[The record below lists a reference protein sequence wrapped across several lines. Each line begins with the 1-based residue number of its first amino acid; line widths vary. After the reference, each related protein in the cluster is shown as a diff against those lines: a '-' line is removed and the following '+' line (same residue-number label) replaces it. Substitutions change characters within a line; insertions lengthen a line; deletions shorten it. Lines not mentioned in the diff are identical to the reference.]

1 MTTELR
7 AVFGKEIKC
16 GLKSRLPIFREFILT
31 AKMDVI
37 LGWNRDFI
45 AKAFLV
51 IIYIYIYFVLR
62 IASEEATMLA
72 EVNSGM
78 GS

>member
-37 LGWNRDFI
+37 LGWNGDFI
-45 AKAFLV
+45 AKAILV
-51 IIYIYIYFVLR
+51 IIYIYIVLR
-62 IASEEATMLA
+62 ISSEEATMLA

>member
-31 AKMDVI
+31 VKMDVI

-45 AKAFLV
+45 AKAILV
-51 IIYIYIYFVLR
+51 IIYIYIVLR
-62 IASEEATMLA
+62 MASEEATMLA
-72 EVNSGM
+72 EVNSGI

>member
-37 LGWNRDFI
+37 LGWNGDFI
-45 AKAFLV
+45 AKAILV
-51 IIYIYIYFVLR
+51 IVYIYIVLR
-62 IASEEATMLA
+62 IASEEVTMLA